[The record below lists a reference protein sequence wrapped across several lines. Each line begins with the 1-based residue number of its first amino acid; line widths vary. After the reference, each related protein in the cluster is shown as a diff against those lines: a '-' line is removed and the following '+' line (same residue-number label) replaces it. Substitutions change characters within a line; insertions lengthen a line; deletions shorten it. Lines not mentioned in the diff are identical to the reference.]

1 MVGVTKNLGD
11 LLGTKLL
18 GKNGDV
24 SIDELKGKT
33 VGIYFSAHW
42 CPPCRGFTPQ
52 LAEAYKKLVANGKP
66 FEIVFASSDKD
77 EAAFNDYYNEMPWL
91 ALPYA
96 DRELK
101 NKLSKKFK
109 VSGIPTLV
117 IVDEHGELITTDGRS
132 AIMEDTEGA
141 QFPWK
146 PKSFAESLGDSFL
159 AKDGKTVG
167 LEALKGKTVGIYF
180 SAHWC
185 PPCRGFT
192 PKLVETYNKLKGEGK
207 EFEVVFVSSDRD
219 QSSFD
224 EYYGSMPW
232 LAVPHGDERKKH
244 LSKLFD
250 VEGIPTL
257 VIVDAEGKV
266 INTEGTSAVGGDP
279 TGAEFPWKPK
289 PVDDLNA
296 SPGHLND
303 DPCLCVLMDGTEDEA
318 KQAVWHAAVHEVA
331 CEHISAAEA
340 SGEEQSVFFY
350 TAKAEG
356 GVVDQIRKLTEVG
369 RPKPEPVMLL
379 LDLDDEGAFYMSDA
393 KEITAE
399 SVRAFVSA
407 YKAKGLERKQLK
419 RG

>member
-1 MVGVTKNLGD
+1 MGHTAQMVGVTKNLGD

-52 LAEAYKKLVANGKP
+52 LAEEYKKVANGKP

-96 DRELK
+96 DREIK

-232 LAVPHGDERKKH
+232 LAVPHGDERK
-244 LSKLFD
+244 
-250 VEGIPTL
+250 
-257 VIVDAEGKV
+257 
-266 INTEGTSAVGGDP
+266 
-279 TGAEFPWKPK
+279 
-289 PVDDLNA
+289 
-296 SPGHLND
+296 
-303 DPCLCVLMDGTEDEA
+303 
-318 KQAVWHAAVHEVA
+318 
-331 CEHISAAEA
+331 
-340 SGEEQSVFFY
+340 
-350 TAKAEG
+350 
-356 GVVDQIRKLTEVG
+356 
-369 RPKPEPVMLL
+369 
-379 LDLDDEGAFYMSDA
+379 
-393 KEITAE
+393 
-399 SVRAFVSA
+399 
-407 YKAKGLERKQLK
+407 
-419 RG
+419 